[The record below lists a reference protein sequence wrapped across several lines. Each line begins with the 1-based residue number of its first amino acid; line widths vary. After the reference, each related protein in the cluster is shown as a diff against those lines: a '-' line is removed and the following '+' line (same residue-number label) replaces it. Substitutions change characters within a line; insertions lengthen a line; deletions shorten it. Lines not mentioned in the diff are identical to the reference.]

1 MTGRFKMEGGVTVH
15 GIRRS
20 LGENGKVNG
29 RNNNLLLLVEIQ
41 YVPKLGAICD
51 VAQSL
56 PSNGLRKR

>member
-1 MTGRFKMEGGVTVH
+1 MEGGVTVH